1 MKGVAAAVRCFQMPG
16 HRVTIACGAAR
27 CPDATRGPPGSFH
40 ATAPAPGRSDWCSV
54 IRHEHLGTM
63 SGDAF
68 GQYLSYLSVSYIN
81 SKVLAAL
88 APSVARDSCEL
99 SPGLELPGAPKLRG
113 LDDPRSDQGREGE
126 RSARAQFQ
134 SIIKPSSAESTPGS
148 TASIIRPRFQELAG
162 RLMEAS
168 YVAIFVLA
176 RYDRAMQSQHTRI
189 RGTSGE
195 AVADPV
201 MVTLTVSND
210 ARINIERCASS
221 WARCVLGRSSSPMCI
236 CPPNQRRRAR
246 DAVLA
251 PVHAGRTESK
261 PSALL
266 RSSRGQLQ

>member
-54 IRHEHLGTM
+54 IRHEHLGAM

-68 GQYLSYLSVSYIN
+68 GQYLSQLSVSYLS

-134 SIIKPSSAESTPGS
+134 SIIKPSSAP
-148 TASIIRPRFQELAG
+148 IIRPRFQELAG

-176 RYDRAMQSQHTRI
+176 RYDQAMQSQRTRI
-189 RGTSGE
+189 R
-195 AVADPV
+195 
-201 MVTLTVSND
+201 TV
-210 ARINIERCASS
+210 
-221 WARCVLGRSSSPMCI
+221 
-236 CPPNQRRRAR
+236 PPNTPREPGPR
-246 DAVLA
+246 VSV
-251 PVHAGRTESK
+251 PSGRG
-261 PSALL
+261 
-266 RSSRGQLQ
+266 R